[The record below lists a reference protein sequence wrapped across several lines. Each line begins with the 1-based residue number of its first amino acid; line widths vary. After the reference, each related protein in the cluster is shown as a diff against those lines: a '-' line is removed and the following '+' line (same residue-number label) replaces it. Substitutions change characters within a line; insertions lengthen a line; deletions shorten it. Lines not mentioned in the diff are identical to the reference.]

1 MPPTSDFQLSS
12 GDYPNLRYWSIERKD
27 HWLAIWP
34 GRIPWGTLLLLQ
46 ILVGGPGFLLLA
58 FAYSKVPNE
67 PMLLTMMGIPVGMAV
82 IGCLVLP
89 ILKVRSERALGDIL
103 IYRDDQELL
112 ELPRQRLVVRKEQV
126 VEFRIL
132 QETSK
137 PLARR
142 SWKDRVLRGRQV
154 GNACPAAEL
163 EVVLRN
169 TPTRRVSLL
178 KMCGTHLFGDVVRA
192 LKTAGFPRI
201 VRIEQ
206 QANRSDWV
214 TQEL

>member
-1 MPPTSDFQLSS
+1 
-12 GDYPNLRYWSIERKD
+12 
-27 HWLAIWP
+27 
-34 GRIPWGTLLLLQ
+34 LLLLQ

-58 FAYSKVPNE
+58 FAYSKAPNE
-67 PMLLTMMGIPVGMAV
+67 LMLLVMMAIPVCMAV

-103 IYRDDQELL
+103 IYRDDQQLL
-112 ELPRQRLVVRKEQV
+112 ELPRQRLVVGKEQV

-137 PLARR
+137 PLPRR
-142 SWKDRVLRGRQV
+142 SWKDRVLRGRPV
-154 GNACPAAEL
+154 GSTCPVAEL

-178 KMCGTHLFGDVVRA
+178 KICGANLFEDVVRA
-192 LKTAGFPRI
+192 LKAAGFPRI
-201 VRIEQ
+201 VRVEQ
-206 QANRSDWV
+206 QSNRSDWV
-214 TQEL
+214 TQQL

>member
-1 MPPTSDFQLSS
+1 MPPATDFELSS
-12 GDYPNLRYWSIERKD
+12 GDYLNLRYWSIEQKD
-27 HWLAIWP
+27 HRLAIRP

-58 FAYSKVPNE
+58 FAYSKVPND
-67 PMLLTMMGIPVGMAV
+67 PMFLIMMGIPVGIAV
-82 IGCLVLP
+82 IGCLVMP

-103 IYRDDQELL
+103 IYQGDQELL

-132 QETSK
+132 QESSK
-137 PLARR
+137 PLPRR
-142 SWKDRVLRGRQV
+142 SWKDQVLRGRQV
-154 GNACPAAEL
+154 GNSLPAAEL

-178 KMCGTHLFGDVVRA
+178 KVCGTNLFGDVVRA
-192 LKTAGFPRI
+192 LKKAGFPRI
-201 VRIEQ
+201 VRVEQ
-206 QANRSDWV
+206 QANRSDWA